1 LYDEEGGVAAAGTTR
16 TTNNPPRSR
25 ERGSYMV
32 PCIHLS
38 IYLPDVR
45 RTVDHVPVAA
55 RRTQAAAGPEMGRGE
70 GEDACVRVCAR
81 VSHSPRLLLL
91 FFSPSA
97 SPMPPTRPM
106 LAQHE
111 LDRRRG
117 EDGVELGPSRR
128 REQVTGRGEE
138 TQARKKPAGLLLA
151 AAPTTYSWCV
161 CVRVCS
167 QRSSSSSIIWHCH
180 WRTHLAYM
188 VICSSS
194 PPAGHSQ
201 PLPFNSSYE

>member
-1 LYDEEGGVAAAGTTR
+1 
-16 TTNNPPRSR
+16 
-25 ERGSYMV
+25 MV

-55 RRTQAAAGPEMGRGE
+55 RRTQAGAGPEMGRGE

-117 EDGVELGPSRR
+117 EDVVEWSSVLVARR

-138 TQARKKPAGLLLA
+138 GRRRPRLARNRPACCWL
-151 AAPTTYSWCV
+151 
-161 CVRVCS
+161 
-167 QRSSSSSIIWHCH
+167 
-180 WRTHLAYM
+180 
-188 VICSSS
+188 
-194 PPAGHSQ
+194 PPP
-201 PLPFNSSYE
+201 PLILGV

>member
-1 LYDEEGGVAAAGTTR
+1 
-16 TTNNPPRSR
+16 
-25 ERGSYMV
+25 MV

-55 RRTQAAAGPEMGRGE
+55 RRTQAGAGPEMGRGE
-70 GEDACVRVCAR
+70 ARTRACVCVRACR
-81 VSHSPRLLLL
+81 IRRGFCSSFFPHLLLL
-91 FFSPSA
+91 C
-97 SPMPPTRPM
+97 
-106 LAQHE
+106 
-111 LDRRRG
+111 RRRDRCLRSTNSIGG
-117 EDGVELGPSRR
+117 EERTEWRQLGPSRR

-138 TQARKKPAGLLLA
+138 TQARKKPAGLSLLA